1 MAFPTEQ
8 LDKITGTLQH
18 VIFASSDSYFKILSV
33 QIDEATLA
41 DWDAPEII
49 VTGTFAD
56 VQEGSTYA
64 FYGQV
69 VRHPKY
75 GQQLKVVRYENELP
89 PDENGL
95 IKYFASG
102 QFSGIGK
109 KTAEKIVDHLGLDA
123 VNLILD
129 DVSVL
134 DGIMKPATAQKLA
147 RNLQLNLGLE
157 RLFQVGNQYGL
168 GADLAGRLYDQYGH
182 EAETILTTDPYR
194 LVFEFDG
201 ISFKIADGIGQKNG
215 HTRDDSRRVQAAVY
229 ATMMNVSFQYGH
241 TFLTRDQLVQTTAQ
255 LLRDQQLET
264 AITAAIAQLLKDQ
277 ILVDEDGRLYAAAL
291 YQAEVQTAQDLRRLL
306 RAPMPFDITSEA
318 IAAAVVTPG
327 HMQLDETQIAAVTAG
342 LNAQVFLLT
351 GGPGTGKTTIVRTIV
366 ATWHQLLAQQ
376 AKYADNTKDFLKN
389 YAVKL
394 ASPTGRAAKRMTE
407 VTGYDATTI
416 HRLLGIADLDEPE
429 FNADN
434 PIAGGL
440 LIIDEASMLDI
451 ELIAKLL
458 AAIPSGMK
466 VIIVGDADQ
475 LPSVGPGNVLADLV
489 ASQALAHIE
498 LETIYRQGRGSSIT
512 TMAQDIKNG
521 RLPADFMTNQR
532 DRSTFMVA
540 PDQVATAIEQV
551 VKAAI
556 KKGYTADELQI
567 LAPMYKTTAGV
578 HALNTMAQALFNPI
592 KPAQKS
598 LQFGETIFRRGDK
611 VLQLE
616 NDSERDIYNGDMGQ
630 IVAVQYKKDPGNTE
644 NEDSLV
650 VDFDGKE
657 LVYPKKQLN
666 QLTLAYATT
675 VHKAQGNE
683 FRLVIM
689 ALTSRFGLMLNRNLL
704 YTGITRAKEALILVG
719 EYEAFARAAQTP
731 VPMRATWLTQRLQA
745 EKTNVTQPV
754 AVSQPTPTPPGTK
767 QLTTQLIVAQAV
779 SPMIGMADVTP
790 YDFMGMT

>member
-1 MAFPTEQ
+1 MAFDTTQ

-33 QIDEATLA
+33 QIDDTTLT
-41 DWDAPEII
+41 DWDATEII

-64 FYGQV
+64 FFGQV

-75 GQQLKVVRYENELP
+75 GQQLKVTHYENELP
-89 PDENGL
+89 PDEDGL

-129 DVSVL
+129 DVHVL
-134 DGIMKPATAQKLA
+134 DGIIKPTTAQKLA
-147 RNLQLNLGLE
+147 RSLQMNLGLE

-182 EAETILTTDPYR
+182 EAEEILTTDPYR

-201 ISFKIADGIGQKNG
+201 ISFKMADVIGQKNG
-215 HTRDDSRRVQAAVY
+215 HTPDDARRVQAAVY

-241 TFLTRDQLVQTTAQ
+241 TFLSRDQLSQTTAQ
-255 LLRDQQLET
+255 LLRDNQLHAAIDE
-264 AITAAIAQLLKDQ
+264 AITQLLADQ
-277 ILVDEDGRLYAAAL
+277 ILVDDMGHLYAATL
-291 YQAEVQTAQDLRRLL
+291 YHAEAQAAQDLKRLL
-306 RAPMPFDITSEA
+306 NAPMPFDISPESIT
-318 IAAAVVTPG
+318 AALVTPG
-327 HMQLDETQIAAVTAG
+327 HMQLDDTQIAAVKAG

-366 ATWHQLLAQQ
+366 ASWHKLLQQQ
-376 AKYADNTKDFLKN
+376 AKYADNTQDFLKN

-407 VTGYDATTI
+407 VTGYEATTI
-416 HRLLGIADLDEPE
+416 HRLLGISDLDEPE

-451 ELIAKLL
+451 ELTAKLL

-489 ASQALAHIE
+489 ASQVIAHIE
-498 LETIYRQGRGSSIT
+498 LATIYRQGRGSSIT

-521 RLPADFMTNQR
+521 DLPDDFMVNQR

-540 PDQVATAIEQV
+540 PDQVASAIEQV
-551 VKAAI
+551 VQAAI

-578 HALNTMAQALFNPI
+578 HALNTMAQSLFNPI

-598 LQFGETIFRRGDK
+598 LQFGETIFRKGDK

-616 NDSERDIYNGDMGQ
+616 NDSERDIFNGDMGK
-630 IVAVQYKKDPGNTE
+630 IVAVHYKKDPGNTA

-657 LVYPKKQLN
+657 LVYPKKHLN

-689 ALTSRFGLMLNRNLL
+689 ALTTRFGLMLNRNLL

-719 EYEAFARAAQTP
+719 EFDAFSRAAQTP
-731 VPMRATWLTQRLQA
+731 VPRRATMLTQRLRDVKSETTTAVVIPQRSEA
-745 EKTNVTQPV
+745 IEKY
-754 AVSQPTPTPPGTK
+754 
-767 QLTTQLIVAQAV
+767 QLTATLIAEQTI
-779 SPMIGMADVTP
+779 SPMIGLADVTP
-790 YDFMGMT
+790 YNFMATS

>member
-1 MAFPTEQ
+1 MTFETDQ
-8 LDKITGTLQH
+8 LDKVTGTLQH

-33 QIDEATLA
+33 QIDDSTLT
-41 DWDAPEII
+41 DWETPEII

-64 FYGQV
+64 FFGQV

-75 GQQLKVVRYENELP
+75 GQQLKVSHYENELP

-102 QFSGIGK
+102 QFSGIGQ

-123 VNLILD
+123 VTLILD
-129 DVSVL
+129 DVQVL
-134 DGIMKPATAQKLA
+134 DGIVKPATAQKLA
-147 RNLQLNLGLE
+147 RSLQLNLGLE
-157 RLFQVGNQYGL
+157 RLFQIGNQYGL

-182 EAETILTTDPYR
+182 EAEEILTTDPYS

-201 ISFKIADGIGQKNG
+201 VSFKIADAIGQKNG
-215 HTRDDSRRVQAAVY
+215 HARTDQRRVQAAVY

-241 TFLTRDQLVQTTAQ
+241 TYLSRAQ
-255 LLRDQQLET
+255 LLQATGQLLHDQQLQADIDQ
-264 AITAAIAQLLKDQ
+264 AIEALIANH
-277 ILVDEDGRLYAAAL
+277 ILVDDEGRLYAATL
-291 YQAEVQTAQDLRRLL
+291 YQAERQVAQDLKRLL
-306 RAPMPFDITSEA
+306 RAPMPFDITPEA
-318 IAAAVVTPG
+318 IADAVTTPG
-327 HMQLDETQIAAVTAG
+327 HLQLDDTQIAAVKAG

-351 GGPGTGKTTIVRTIV
+351 GGPGTGKTTIVRTMV
-366 ATWHQLLAQQ
+366 ATWHKLLQQ
-376 AKYADNTKDFLKN
+376 RAEYADNTQDFLKN

-407 VTGYDATTI
+407 VTGHEATTI
-416 HRLLGIADLDEPE
+416 HRLLGISDLDEPE
-429 FNADN
+429 FNAEN

-451 ELIAKLL
+451 ELTAKLF

-475 LPSVGPGNVLADLV
+475 LPSVGPGNVLADFV
-489 ASQALAHIE
+489 ASQRIAHIE
-498 LETIYRQGRGSSIT
+498 LATIYRQGRGSSIT
-512 TMAQDIKNG
+512 TLAQHIKNG
-521 RLPADFMTNQR
+521 QLPEDFMTNQR
-532 DRSTFMVA
+532 DRSTFMVG
-540 PDQVATAIEQV
+540 PDQVVTAIEQV
-551 VKAAI
+551 VQAAI
-556 KKGYTADELQI
+556 NKGYTADDLQI

-578 HALNTMAQALFNPI
+578 HALNTMAQALFNPL
-592 KPAQKS
+592 KPGQKS
-598 LQFGETIFRRGDK
+598 LQFGETIFRQGDK

-616 NDSERDIYNGDMGQ
+616 NDSERDIFNGDMGK
-630 IVAVQYKKDPGNTE
+630 IIAIRYKKDPGNTE

-683 FRLVIM
+683 FKLVVM
-689 ALTSRFGLMLNRNLL
+689 AFTTRFGLMLNRNLL
-704 YTGITRAKEALILVG
+704 YTGLTRAKEALILVG
-719 EYEAFARAAQTP
+719 EYAAFNRAAQTP

-745 EKTNVTQPV
+745 ENAPTVTPV
-754 AVSQPTPTPPGTK
+754 VRPTPPPVTEK
-767 QLTTQLIVAQAV
+767 YQLTEALIAAQTI
-779 SPMIGMADVTP
+779 SPMIGLADVTP
-790 YDFMGMT
+790 YDFMATS

>member
-18 VIFASSDSYFKILSV
+18 IIFASSDSYFKILSV
-33 QIDEATLA
+33 QIDEATLV

-201 ISFKIADGIGQKNG
+201 ISFKTADGIGQKNG
-215 HTRDDSRRVQAAVY
+215 HTRDDSRRIQAAVY

-277 ILVDEDGRLYAAAL
+277 ILVDEDGRLYATAL

-451 ELIAKLL
+451 ELTAKLL

-745 EKTNVTQPV
+745 EEKNVTQPV
-754 AVSQPTPTPPGTK
+754 AVSQPTPPGTK

-790 YDFMGMT
+790 YDFMGTT